1 MQVDLGIAFGIVG
14 CIVGVIGSIVGV
26 AGWVRN
32 RDSDKGGSVK
42 AFTKV
47 EVLLETVLAQ
57 VKEIGTRLTQMEC
70 VNQDV
75 LTRLARVEESAKSA
89 HHRLDELPKG
99 GTT

>member
-1 MQVDLGIAFGIVG
+1 MQVD
-14 CIVGVIGSIVGV
+14 VGV
-26 AGWVRN
+26 AIGLVGCVVGVSGWVRN
-32 RDSDKGGSVK
+32 RDNDKGGSIK

-47 EVLLETVLAQ
+47 EVLLETVLDQ

-89 HHRLDELPKG
+89 HHRLDELV
-99 GTT
+99 